1 MDRSVNFRAENSYW
15 MSTEAGK
22 RPLFLLWV
30 SVILDSASVVSQR
43 RIESIVGIFAYVEA
57 IPASFIFSVSLHT
70 LVFLLGYVNIPFAI
84 H

>member
-1 MDRSVNFRAENSYW
+1 M
-15 MSTEAGK
+15 
-22 RPLFLLWV
+22 
-30 SVILDSASVVSQR
+30 LDSASVVSQR

-57 IPASFIFSVSLHT
+57 IPASFVFSVSLHT